1 MFLYKFLKAV
11 LSVILRIIFRIQVI
25 DKKDFSNNEEP
36 LIICSNHIN
45 ALDPIILAINFD
57 RHINFMAKK
66 ELFNKKLVGR
76 FLTRL
81 GAFPIDREELDMKSI
96 RYSMNLLKENKVL
109 GIFPEGTRVKKV
121 DSSNMKEG
129 IGLMASRTNANILPI
144 YLETEYKLFK
154 PIKMYYRPIIEIEDY
169 KELNNKDKIHQIT
182 EDTYKSIYNLEVTD
196 GNNNSK

>member
-1 MFLYKFLKAV
+1 MFLYKFLKVV
-11 LSVILRIIFRIQVI
+11 LSVIFRIIFRIQVI
-25 DKKDFSNNEEP
+25 NKQDFTNNNEP
-36 LIICSNHIN
+36 LIICSNHIS

-66 ELFNKKLVGR
+66 ELFKNKLVGK
-76 FLTRL
+76 FLKTL
-81 GAFPIDREELDMKSI
+81 GAFPIDRQELDMKSI

-129 IGLMASRTNANILPI
+129 IGLMASRTNSNILPI
-144 YLETEYKLFK
+144 YIETDYKLFK
-154 PIKMYYRPIIEIEDY
+154 PVKIYYRPIIDIENY
-169 KELNNKDKIHQIT
+169 KELSNKDKIHQIT
-182 EDTYKSIYNLEVTD
+182 KDTYKSIYNLEVSN